1 MRLFTAG
8 GMGMT
13 VAKEPMNAGTFRV
26 MTADSDMVGVVIG
39 SHGAADGIGLPGF
52 VGLQGR

>member
-1 MRLFTAG
+1 
-8 GMGMT
+8 MGMT
-13 VAKEPMNAGTFRV
+13 AAKEPMNAGTFRA